1 MMPEG
6 SDQRLRT
13 VTDMG
18 TQPMLDGSERA
29 DIEVVGKR
37 YERVSYLKDGRAVNN
52 ASRVSNSARVV
63 FLGC

>member
-1 MMPEG
+1 
-6 SDQRLRT
+6 
-13 VTDMG
+13 
-18 TQPMLDGSERA
+18 MLDGSERA